1 MEIMMTVPNTVRA
14 LRILLYVLMAIVV
27 VAIVG
32 IALQYYPGWSVL
44 RQVLHLL
51 PALASVVQVFYL
63 RPGRGI
69 LRITLTVTL
78 SVYTVASC
86 YGMLTGSPG
95 AIIGL
100 ALGAAMLVLLHQR
113 SAREWF
119 AGTTSTR
126 QELG

>member
-1 MEIMMTVPNTVRA
+1 MEIMMTLPNTVRA
-14 LRILLYVLMAIVV
+14 LRILLYILMAIVGLAV
-27 VAIVG
+27 VG
-32 IALQYYPGWSVL
+32 IALQYYPGSVL

-95 AIIGL
+95 AIIGMT
-100 ALGAAMLVLLHQR
+100 LGAAMLVLLHQR

-126 QELG
+126 LELG